1 MTTVVSDGI
10 SMGADRRVGSDSYTY
25 QNDFIKIIKIDEK
38 TILGISGTAADV
50 YVFSKWYNN
59 RENILNVSEKF
70 MGLRLVKEPLDSS
83 LGVLT
88 IYDNKGREVDVTPPF
103 GIGSGAP
110 IAIAALKAGATIH
123 RAVEIACEMDVH
135 SCGEPLV
142 YETGA

>member
-25 QNDFIKIIKIDEK
+25 QNDFIKMVKIDKK
-38 TILGISGTAADV
+38 TILGISGTAADLS
-50 YVFSKWYNN
+50 VFIKWYKDTT
-59 RENILNVSEKF
+59 NILNVSEKF
-70 MGLRLVKEPLDSS
+70 MGIRLRKFSLDDDS
-83 LGVLT
+83 GVLT
-88 IYDNKGREVDVTPPF
+88 IYDSKGREVDVTPPF

-142 YETGA
+142 YSL